1 MAKKLVTVAIT
12 GAGGYIGSILCE
24 RLLRDGYKINALDDL
39 SVGDVNLFHLA
50 ENPNF
55 QFSRG
60 DARDKDAVS
69 DLINDAD
76 VIIPLAALVGAPI
89 CARDP
94 ERAESTNFG
103 AIRLVNEL
111 RSNDQ
116 LVVYPNSNSGYGTQ
130 TGESFC
136 TEETPLQPISVY
148 GVTKVNAENLLLDSP
163 NVITFRL
170 ATVFGTSPRM
180 RTDLLVNNFTHLAV
194 TDGYVVIYQKD
205 FKRNYVHVRDVADC
219 FAYAL
224 ENSGSMIGRPYN
236 LGLDSANLSKAELAE
251 LIKEQ
256 VPNFYIHYAE
266 VGEDPDKRNYIV
278 SNERL
283 RNAGFEA
290 SRSLESG
297 VEELIKAYRM
307 IGPGK
312 FANA

>member
-1 MAKKLVTVAIT
+1 LVTVAIT

-24 RLLRDGYKINALDDL
+24 RLLAAGHKINALDDL

-50 ENPNF
+50 ANPNF
-55 QFSRG
+55 KFTRG
-60 DARDKDAVS
+60 DARDKSSVKS
-69 DLINDAD
+69 IISDAD

-103 AIRLVNEL
+103 AIQLVNQL
-111 RSNDQ
+111 RSNNQ

-130 TGESFC
+130 SGESFC
-136 TEETPLQPISVY
+136 TEETPLEPISVY

-224 ENSGSMIGRPYN
+224 ENSSSMIGRPYN
-236 LGLDSANLSKAELAE
+236 LGLDSANLSKAQLAE

-283 RNAGFEA
+283 RKAGFEA
-290 SRSLESG
+290 SRSVESG
-297 VEELIKAYRM
+297 VEELITAYRM

-312 FANA
+312 FSNG

>member
-1 MAKKLVTVAIT
+1 MTTVAIT
-12 GAGGYIGSILCE
+12 GAGGYIGSVLCE
-24 RLLRDGYKINALDDL
+24 RLLNSGYSVHGMDDL

-50 ENPNF
+50 ANPNF
-55 QFSRG
+55 KFSRG
-60 DARDKDAVS
+60 DARNKDSVKE
-69 DLINDAD
+69 LIQSAD
-76 VIIPLAALVGAPI
+76 IIIPLAALVGAPL

-103 AIRLVNEL
+103 AVRLMNEV
-111 RSNDQ
+111 RSNNQ
-116 LVVYPNSNSGYGTQ
+116 LVIYPNSNSGYGTR

-136 TEETPLQPISVY
+136 TEETPLEPISIY

-163 NVITFRL
+163 NVVTLRL

-194 TDGYVVIYQKD
+194 TEGYVVIYQKD
-205 FKRNYVHVRDVADC
+205 FKRNYVHIRDVADC
-219 FAYAL
+219 FL
-224 ENSGSMIGRPYN
+224 HVIENSKSMLGRPFN

-251 LIKEQ
+251 LIKTQ

-266 VGEDPDKRNYIV
+266 VGEDPDKRDYIV

-283 RNAGFEA
+283 RHAGFEA
-290 SRSLESG
+290 KRSLESG
-297 VEELIKAYRM
+297 ITELIKAYKM
-307 IGPGK
+307 IGPGR

>member
-1 MAKKLVTVAIT
+1 LGKLVTVAIT

-24 RLLRDGYKINALDDL
+24 RLLRDGYKVNALDDL

-60 DARDKDAVS
+60 DARDKNAVR
-69 DLINDAD
+69 DLIKDAD
-76 VIIPLAALVGAPI
+76 VIIPLAALVGAPL

-103 AIRLVNEL
+103 AVRLVNEL
-111 RSNDQ
+111 RSTDQ

-136 TEETPLQPISVY
+136 TEETPLEPISVY
-148 GVTKVNAENLLLDSP
+148 GVTKVNAENLLLNSP

-180 RTDLLVNNFTHLAV
+180 RTDLLVNNFTYLAV
-194 TDGYVVIYQKD
+194 TEGYVVIYEKD
-205 FKRNYVHVRDVADC
+205 FKRNYVHVRDVADG
-219 FAYAL
+219 FLHAL
-224 ENSGSMIGRPYN
+224 NNSSSMIGRPYN
-236 LGLDSANLSKAELAE
+236 LGLDSANLSKAQLAE

-283 RNAGFEA
+283 RKAGFEA
-290 SRSLESG
+290 YRSLESG
-297 VEELIKAYRM
+297 IEELIKAYRM

>member
-1 MAKKLVTVAIT
+1 M
-12 GAGGYIGSILCE
+12 
-24 RLLRDGYKINALDDL
+24 DDL

-50 ENPNF
+50 ANPNF
-55 QFSRG
+55 KFSRG
-60 DARDKDAVS
+60 DARNKDSVKE
-69 DLINDAD
+69 LIQSAD
-76 VIIPLAALVGAPI
+76 IIIPLAALVGAPL

-103 AIRLVNEL
+103 AVRLMNEV
-111 RSNDQ
+111 RSNNQ
-116 LVVYPNSNSGYGTQ
+116 LVIYPNSNSGYGTR

-136 TEETPLQPISVY
+136 TEETPLEPISIY

-163 NVITFRL
+163 NVVTLRL

-194 TDGYVVIYQKD
+194 TEGYVVIYQKD
-205 FKRNYVHVRDVADC
+205 FKRNYVHIRDVADC
-219 FAYAL
+219 FL
-224 ENSGSMIGRPYN
+224 HVIENSKSMLGRPFN

-251 LIKEQ
+251 LIKTQ

-266 VGEDPDKRNYIV
+266 VGEDPDKRDYIV

-283 RNAGFEA
+283 RHAGFEA
-290 SRSLESG
+290 KRSLESG
-297 VEELIKAYRM
+297 ITELIKAYKM
-307 IGPGK
+307 IGPGR

>member
-1 MAKKLVTVAIT
+1 MTTVAVT
-12 GAGGYIGSILCE
+12 GAGGYIGSVLCDK
-24 RLLRDGYKINALDDL
+24 LLASGYKVHGMDDL
-39 SVGDVNLFHLA
+39 SIGDVNLFHLA
-50 ENPNF
+50 ANPNF
-55 QFSRG
+55 KFSRG
-60 DARDKDAVS
+60 DARDKDAVKS
-69 DLINDAD
+69 LIKDAD
-76 VIIPLAALVGAPI
+76 IIIPLAALVGAPL

-103 AIRLVNEL
+103 AIRLMNEL

-136 TEETPLQPISVY
+136 TEETPLEPISVY

-163 NVITFRL
+163 NVVTLRL

-219 FAYAL
+219 FL
-224 ENSGSMIGRPYN
+224 HVIENSTSMLGRPFN

-251 LIKEQ
+251 LIKIQ

-283 RNAGFEA
+283 RQAGFEA
-290 SRSLESG
+290 KRDLESG
-297 VEELIKAYRM
+297 IAELIKAYKM
-307 IGPGK
+307 IGPGR